1 MHATS
6 YYSTGR
12 DSVKRPHA
20 LAVFSLVSLF
30 FIAVPVAEAVSC
42 LLFPLSCLKPKKKY
56 GEEVEAK
63 ILGISRIHT
72 DAYVT
77 TITPYGS
84 YTSPNPLENTRE
96 FFVSFQ
102 VSQTRYIAWT
112 KDTVVQM
119 AGLFGGYNPKADE
132 WIGKTRTMRFMDETD
147 FGLFKSPVA
156 VFNVPGKKKGWQLVI
171 ISIVGADGVDEC
183 PPFFGFKQNMGH
195 CALQG
200 KIDRNKI
207 EEGIAAKLQA
217 QGKQPLWDS
226 LDVESAK
233 KIAAARESGEGG
245 GDAAAVAAA
254 PAVAPSAAPAATSGS
269 ACAVADD
276 TIMTAIRALDTASAP
291 DDAGAKSIDKWLQ
304 DNASGGAACAD
315 YHWVAA
321 DAAAIHRDWAA
332 MQAAYLRGISMS
344 KESFKFASMMDR
356 DIFRAAAPD
365 GNRENYFNQVKTL
378 EPPLPADYFQWFDPV
393 LTAAIDKWGSSDAA
407 LQKLRA
413 RVTKP

>member
-1 MHATS
+1 
-6 YYSTGR
+6 
-12 DSVKRPHA
+12 
-20 LAVFSLVSLF
+20 LAVLSLVGLLL
-30 FIAVPVAEAVSC
+30 AEVPVAQAISC
-42 LLFPLSCLKPKKKY
+42 LIFPLSCLKPKKKY

-63 ILGISRIHT
+63 VLGISTVHT

-84 YTSPNPLENTRE
+84 NTSPSPLENTRE
-96 FFVSFQ
+96 FYVSFQ
-102 VSQTRYIAWT
+102 VSQTRYIAWK

-119 AGLFGGYNPKADE
+119 AGILGGYNPKREE
-132 WIGKTRTMRFMDETD
+132 WVGHTVKMRFMDETD
-147 FGLFKSPVA
+147 FGLFKAPVA
-156 VFNVPGKKKGWQLVI
+156 VFKTPKGKDWQLVV

-195 CALQG
+195 CALQQ
-200 KIDRNKI
+200 KIDRGKR
-207 EEGIAAKLQA
+207 EDEIAAKLQA
-217 QGKQPLWDS
+217 EGKRPLWDS
-226 LDVESAK
+226 LDLESAK
-233 KIAAARESGEGG
+233 RIAAAREQ
-245 GDAAAVAAA
+245 GDATTADSVAAT
-254 PAVAPSAAPAATSGS
+254 APSAAPAAAPAAAPSATSGP
-269 ACAVADD
+269 ACAISDD
-276 TIMTAIRALDTASAP
+276 TIMIATRALDTASAP
-291 DDAGAKSIDKWLQ
+291 DDSGAKSIDKWLQ
-304 DNASGGAACAD
+304 DNAAGGATCAD
-315 YHWVAA
+315 YNWVAA

-344 KESFKFASMMDR
+344 NESFKFMSMMSR

-378 EPPLPADYFQWFDPV
+378 EPQLPADYFQWFDPV